1 MKTDFCGGKST
12 AFFGL
17 HGILRYFC
25 GMKTIARIHTDFPTK
40 FGIPRQS
47 GIVASLQGKIV
58 FEPEYRNAEA
68 VRGLEDFSH
77 IWLLWEFSEAVRD
90 SWSPTVRPP
99 RLGGNVRKGV
109 FATRSPFRPN
119 PIGLSSVRLEKVDI
133 DPQLGPVLY
142 ISGADLMDGTPIY
155 DIKPYIAYTD
165 SHPDA
170 VSGFAS
176 TPAEYL
182 LDVDFPE
189 ELLQQVPDK
198 QRESLIEVLAHD
210 PRPQYQDDPN
220 RIYGMEFGG
229 MEVKFKVEGCRLV
242 VVQIEAS
249 QGRDNR

>member
-1 MKTDFCGGKST
+1 
-12 AFFGL
+12 
-17 HGILRYFC
+17 
-25 GMKTIARIHTDFPTK
+25 MKTIARIHTDFPTK

-47 GIVASLQGKIV
+47 GIIPSLQGCIV
-58 FEPEYRNAEA
+58 FEPEYRNPEA

-119 PIGLSSVRLEKVDI
+119 PIGLSSVRLEKVEL
-133 DPQLGPVLY
+133 DPKLGPVLY
-142 ISGADLMDGTPIY
+142 VSGGDLMDGTPIY

-182 LDVDFPE
+182 LDVDFPQD
-189 ELLQQVPDK
+189 LLQQVPES

-210 PRPQYQDDPN
+210 PRPQYQDDPS
-220 RIYGMEFGG
+220 RVYGMAFGG
-229 MEVKFKVEGCRLV
+229 MEVKFMVDGIQLTVLEVK
-242 VVQIEAS
+242 
-249 QGRDNR
+249 